1 MDIKELIGLFKKYST
16 GTEPL
21 SEQDDAAASAPSSGG
36 ETSPSSSGG
45 GSKYPTVTKWD
56 SGVARG
62 PANQIGNTKWS
73 DIVKLTRGKANPI
86 DQNSKWDSGVKRGKG
101 NTLI

>member
-1 MDIKELIGLFKKYST
+1 MDIKSLIGIFKKYSNSS
-16 GTEPL
+16 EPL
-21 SEQDDAAASAPSSGG
+21 SEQDDATAAAPSGDATSG
-36 ETSPSSSGG
+36 GG

>member
-1 MDIKELIGLFKKYST
+1 MNIKELIKLFKKYSET
-16 GTEPL
+16 TTSI
-21 SEQDDAAASAPSSGG
+21 SEQEGEAPAAAPAGDTGG
-36 ETSPSSSGG
+36 GSTG
-45 GSKYPTVTKWD
+45 GSKYPTVTK
-56 SGVARG
+56 G

-86 DQNSKWDSGVKRGKG
+86 DTKSKWDSGVKRGKG